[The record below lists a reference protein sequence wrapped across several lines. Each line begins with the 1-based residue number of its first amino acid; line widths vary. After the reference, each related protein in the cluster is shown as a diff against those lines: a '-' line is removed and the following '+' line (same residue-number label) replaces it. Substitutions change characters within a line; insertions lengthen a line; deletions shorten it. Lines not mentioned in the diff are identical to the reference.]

1 MVSQPRSKHEDSKDP
16 TPDKSPSTLT
26 AEQEPARADVSGEI
40 TTDIKEQASHSGVTV
55 EKQEKPVIT
64 PATSSDV
71 SGSEKLSE
79 GKSLEL
85 ENKQLLQESAIQKSD
100 EVLPQRTE
108 QSSQPQPNNQETS
121 DHHHKPSLSEM
132 SKTPTED
139 ATSNKTGGVELQTTL
154 HKRENSS
161 GSVDSSWSK
170 LSEEDLKNNGDK
182 EGMCND
188 NKQLTVI
195 EFCDVVH
202 GSVVSH

>member
-1 MVSQPRSKHEDSKDP
+1 MLDLWGIEEAVVVSQPRSKHEDSKDP

-26 AEQEPARADVSGEI
+26 IEQEPARADVSGEI
-40 TTDIKEQASHSGVTV
+40 TTDIKEQASHSGVTA

-64 PATSSDV
+64 PETSSDV

-85 ENKQLLQESAIQKSD
+85 ENKESLKERAVHKSD

-108 QSSQPQPNNQETS
+108 QSSQPQPNNQEKS
-121 DHHHKPSLSEM
+121 DDHHHKPSLSEL
-132 SKTPTED
+132 SKTLTED
-139 ATSNKTGGVELQTTL
+139 ATSNKTDGVELQTTL

-170 LSEEDLKNNGDK
+170 LSEEDLQHNGDK
-182 EGMCND
+182 EGMA
-188 NKQLTVI
+188 TTT
-195 EFCDVVH
+195 
-202 GSVVSH
+202 SS